1 MKVNWKDE
9 KKTLEKLIKE
19 GVSYERIG
27 RDYGVSGSAVK
38 KAAKKLG
45 IKLEQKRIISPNE
58 HFNKGK
64 HAHICG
70 NKKKYSN
77 QIVKHIC
84 QNCGKE
90 FEHKYSSHNK
100 FCSLKCQGE
109 FNKKE
114 KIKEWLNK
122 PEKYNGSWSYA
133 FIKNYLLE
141 KHNYKCEKC
150 GWGKENSYT
159 HTIPLEI
166 HHIDGD
172 CTNNRE
178 ENLQLLCPNCHSLT
192 ETFGSSN
199 KNSKR
204 YKLKEYKEN
213 LNKFK
218 LLSMIDRLDGKT
230 KKEILNK
237 IK

>member
-1 MKVNWKDE
+1 MKVKWNEE
-9 KKTLEKLIKE
+9 KENIEKLIKE

-27 RDYGVSGSAVK
+27 RQYGVTGASVK

-45 IKLEQKRIISPNE
+45 IELEQKREINPSE

-64 HAHICG
+64 KTFHICL
-70 NKKKYSN
+70 
-77 QIVKHIC
+77 
-84 QNCGKE
+84 NCGKK
-90 FEHKYSSHNK
+90 FEHKSSSYNK
-100 FCSLKCQGE
+100 FCSNKCNGE
-109 FNKKE
+109 YKKNE
-114 KIKEWLNK
+114 KIKEWLKN
-122 PEKYNGSWSYA
+122 PENFNGSWSYD

-141 KHNYKCEKC
+141 KNEYKCQQC
-150 GWGKENSYT
+150 GWGKENQHT

-178 ENLQLLCPNCHSLT
+178 DNLQLLCPNCHSLT

-199 KNSKR
+199 KDSKR
-204 YKLKEYKEN
+204 YKLKEYKYN
-213 LNKFK
+213 LKK
-218 LLSMIDRLDGKT
+218 ARIISMIENMGNKE
-230 KKEILNK
+230 KEEILNR